1 MTSSS
6 ASFLSSLSLS
16 ALCSSPL
23 CLLHGIVIIAG
34 VAVLW
39 RHLFVRWVAF
49 LFSLATPTRKLK
61 DLGQWAVVTGAT
73 DGIGR
78 ALAEEVAVGG
88 KMSVVLLGRN
98 QQKLDETEQELSAKC
113 SGTDVRFKK
122 VCVDLCADNMAE
134 VMSKV
139 KEQISNL
146 DIGLLI
152 NNAGMS
158 YPHAMYFNEVSPSL
172 LDDLITLNVRS
183 VLHLSHL
190 VYEGMRARGR
200 GAIVCVGSGAAS
212 LPSEPLYAAY
222 TATKA
227 AVASFCTS
235 LQVECA
241 SSGVLVQCHAPLL
254 VTTKLSRCKTPNFMT
269 PSAKQYAKCAVQTI
283 LSGSASASKGE
294 VVSSPYY
301 VHSWIL
307 SVANCLPCAIW
318 NGYRLTQCIDLR
330 RRALK
335 KAEEQKA
342 AGGK

>member
-1 MTSSS
+1 MTS
-6 ASFLSSLSLS
+6 SFLSSVSFS
-16 ALCSSPL
+16 SLCSSPL
-23 CLLHGIVIIAG
+23 CLLHGIVVIAG
-34 VAVLW
+34 VLVLW
-39 RHLFVRWVAF
+39 RHLFVRWATF
-49 LFSLATPTRKLK
+49 LFSLATPPHQLT
-61 DLGQWAVVTGAT
+61 DFGEWAIVTGAT

-78 ALAEEVAVGG
+78 ALAEEISTKGG
-88 KMSVVLLGRN
+88 MSVVLLGRSEDR
-98 QQKLDETEQELSAKC
+98 LDQTEKELLAKC
-113 SGTDVRFKK
+113 DGKDVRFKK
-122 VCVDLCADNMAE
+122 ICVDLCSENMSE
-134 VMSKV
+134 VMSKI
-139 KEQISNL
+139 KAQIANL

-172 LDDLITLNVRS
+172 LDSLITLNVRA

-190 VYEGMRARGR
+190 VYEDMRSRGR
-200 GAIVCVGSGAAS
+200 GAIVCVGSGAAC

-254 VTTKLSRCKTPNFMT
+254 VTSKLSKCKTPNFMT

-283 LSGSASASKGE
+283 LTGSPSGSRGN

-301 VHSWIL
+301 VHAWIVA
-307 SVANCLPCAIW
+307 VANFLPCAIW

-330 RRALK
+330 KRAMK

-342 AGGK
+342 AAGK